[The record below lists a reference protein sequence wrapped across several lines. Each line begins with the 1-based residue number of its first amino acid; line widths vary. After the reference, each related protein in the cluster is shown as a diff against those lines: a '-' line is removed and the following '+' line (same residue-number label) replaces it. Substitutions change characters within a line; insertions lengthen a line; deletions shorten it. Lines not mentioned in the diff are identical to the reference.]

1 MVSRD
6 QGEGGV
12 AVETLVAVV
21 SGALVILSLLLFI
34 IVVLV
39 VRKQNYLAK
48 VSRYFY
54 ITREKYLLVQ
64 CARSE
69 DYILHSEQ
77 PLVAPHIPPPPPLP
91 PSPLYNPEE
100 YKVLDNA
107 GWIHCTLLHPGRCPG
122 PRPPRCPCTSGRCGC
137 WRRCRATRC
146 SADSGDSWPPRG
158 RR

>member
-48 VSRYFY
+48 VSRYFTSPMKN
-54 ITREKYLLVQ
+54 I
-64 CARSE
+64 CWFSAR
-69 DYILHSEQ
+69 
-77 PLVAPHIPPPPPLP
+77 
-91 PSPLYNPEE
+91 
-100 YKVLDNA
+100 
-107 GWIHCTLLHPGRCPG
+107 G
-122 PRPPRCPCTSGRCGC
+122 PRTTSCTASSRW
-137 WRRCRATRC
+137 WRRTSPRPRHCRPRRYTTPRSTRY
-146 SADSGDSWPPRG
+146 
-158 RR
+158 

>member
-1 MVSRD
+1 MVTRD
-6 QGEGGV
+6 EGEGGV
-12 AVETLVAVV
+12 PVETLVAVV

-54 ITREKYLLVQ
+54 ITREKYLLGQ

-100 YKVLDNA
+100 YKVVIIITMISTN
-107 GWIHCTLLHPGRCPG
+107 
-122 PRPPRCPCTSGRCGC
+122 
-137 WRRCRATRC
+137 
-146 SADSGDSWPPRG
+146 
-158 RR
+158 

>member
-34 IVVLV
+34 ILILV

-48 VSRYFY
+48 VTRYFY

-91 PSPLYNPEE
+91 
-100 YKVLDNA
+100 
-107 GWIHCTLLHPGRCPG
+107 
-122 PRPPRCPCTSGRCGC
+122 
-137 WRRCRATRC
+137 
-146 SADSGDSWPPRG
+146 RG
-158 RR
+158 LTYC